1 MFVRLSFC
9 LYLDPS
15 QLLTGSDHPFQIPL
29 VSKQTLRKVTS
40 GNVIDLISTDVERIE
55 LAPRW
60 IFLSTFTILEIAAVI
75 SLLFYLISWE
85 AIMGVFYL
93 VAVIP
98 FVMIISSLC
107 AQLLQ
112 ETATVSDHRI
122 SMMIELISGIR
133 ALKANAL
140 ENIHKDRIQEVRR

>member
-15 QLLTGSDHPFQIPL
+15 QLLTRSDHPFQIPL

-55 LAPRW
+55 LAPRR
-60 IFLSTFTILEIAAVI
+60 IFMSTFTILEIAAVT

-107 AQLLQ
+107 AQLRQ

-140 ENIHKDRIQEVRR
+140 ENSHKDKIQEVRR

>member
-1 MFVRLSFC
+1 
-9 LYLDPS
+9 
-15 QLLTGSDHPFQIPL
+15 
-29 VSKQTLRKVTS
+29 
-40 GNVIDLISTDVERIE
+40 
-55 LAPRW
+55 
-60 IFLSTFTILEIAAVI
+60 
-75 SLLFYLISWE
+75 
-85 AIMGVFYL
+85 MGVFYL

-107 AQLLQ
+107 AQLRQ

-140 ENIHKDRIQEVRR
+140 ENSHKDRIQEVRRYERTFREIALRRKKNIM